1 MPLIYVQS
9 HRNGQKYN
17 KYNTTNGQTNGKAVG
32 FINNYNSRINDFN
45 VENACMTKKLRK
57 WVLRLAF
64 GVKFQQQ
71 VSFFQMDPK
80 PASITMWC

>member
-1 MPLIYVQS
+1 MTALPFLSTNDNCFNASSIDMPLIYVQS

-17 KYNTTNGQTNGKAVG
+17 KYNTTNGQINGKAVG

-57 WVLRLAF
+57 
-64 GVKFQQQ
+64 
-71 VSFFQMDPK
+71 
-80 PASITMWC
+80 